1 MEPPLPRPPCRRHP
15 HGPRSPPH
23 RRPRRQRTRRPTRA
37 AHRRRC
43 PARHHP
49 RRYRPA
55 PRRPLRRP
63 HHPLRSGPLPVVV
76 WLHGGGFTGGS
87 GNDFDPT
94 ELVTENNVVVVT
106 VDYRLGALGF
116 LAAPALAPRSPAGNY
131 GLRDQQAALRRVKA
145 NIAHWDG
152 DTRVTLGLS
161 QSAGGGSVCA
171 QLRDTGVLSA

>member
-1 MEPPLPRPPCRRHP
+1 M
-15 HGPRSPPH
+15 
-23 RRPRRQRTRRPTRA
+23 
-37 AHRRRC
+37 
-43 PARHHP
+43 
-49 RRYRPA
+49 
-55 PRRPLRRP
+55 
-63 HHPLRSGPLPVVV
+63 V

-152 DTRVTLGLS
+152 DTRVTLAG

-171 QLRDTGVLSA
+171 QLRDTGVLSAGRIRCVRCPGARDRPHGQRSTACSKALGRPARVRPAKAACAE